1 MYIVS
6 PTAPAAKGTTFGNV
20 NHKFHILWDSIKTY
34 GNHDFM
40 EKCEIHVN
48 FIRKQ
53 PSAPEA
59 ENSSNSC
66 AFLHGPVAVRVLLE
80 PELWD
85 SLNFTNFSRIPPILV
100 ELGELW

>member
-1 MYIVS
+1 M
-6 PTAPAAKGTTFGNV
+6 
-20 NHKFHILWDSIKTY
+20 KTY

-40 EKCEIHVN
+40 ENYEIHVN

-59 ENSSNSC
+59 EHNSNSY
-66 AFLHGPVAVRVLLE
+66 AFLHGSEAVRVLFE
-80 PELWD
+80 PEWWN
-85 SLNFTNFSRIPPILV
+85 SLNSTYFSRIPPFLV